1 MRQQLAGIT
10 EAQLARLV
18 TAAWEVREN
27 AYIFGNTKVGAAS
40 MSRGGGVFVGC
51 NIEHKFR
58 SHDVHAEVNAI
69 TSMVAAGQTDL
80 VAVVVVA
87 ERHRF
92 TPCGACMDWIY
103 QFGGDSCIVAY
114 QSEKGGELRAFRA
127 QELMPYYPIGER
139 ADSDQDRDPFC
150 R

>member
-1 MRQQLAGIT
+1 MKEQVAGIT
-10 EAQLARLV
+10 EAQLDRLV
-18 TAAWEVREN
+18 KAAWEIREN
-27 AYIFGNTKVGAAS
+27 AYIFGTTKVGAAV
-40 MSRGGGVFVGC
+40 MSRGGGVFTGC

-80 VAVVVVA
+80 MAVVIVA

-103 QFGGDSCIVAY
+103 QFGGDSCIVSY
-114 QSEKGGELRAFRA
+114 QSEKGGEIRTLSARD
-127 QELMPYYPIGER
+127 LMPYYPIGDGNDHSE
-139 ADSDQDRDPFC
+139 AET
-150 R
+150 